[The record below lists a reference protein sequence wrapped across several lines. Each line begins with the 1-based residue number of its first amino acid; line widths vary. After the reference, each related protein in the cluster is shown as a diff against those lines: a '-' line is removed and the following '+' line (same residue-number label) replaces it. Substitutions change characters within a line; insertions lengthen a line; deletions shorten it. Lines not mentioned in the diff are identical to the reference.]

1 MATPKTPAPER
12 AYQMAAYQMAASQ
25 MKAAQT
31 APGPK
36 GQLTP

>member
-12 AYQMAAYQMAASQ
+12 AYQMAASQ
-25 MKAAQT
+25 MKAGQT